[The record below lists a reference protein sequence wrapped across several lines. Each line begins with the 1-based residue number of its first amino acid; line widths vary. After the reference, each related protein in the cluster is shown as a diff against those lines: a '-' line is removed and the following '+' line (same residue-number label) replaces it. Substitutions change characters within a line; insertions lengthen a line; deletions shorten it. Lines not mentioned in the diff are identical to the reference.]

1 MNAPMK
7 IVIGNAE
14 LWLFEDA
21 QREQDKFG
29 HESRDANSATRQ
41 TADLFSEPAA

>member
-14 LWLFEDA
+14 LFEDA
-21 QREQDKFG
+21 QRVQDMFG

-41 TADLFSEPAA
+41 TADLFSEHAA